1 MASDDVI
8 IGTHM
13 AQMIKVIKAKGKA
26 KGKAGKKC
34 PKRERETRNSS
45 SNSKK
50 ADQGKKGA
58 RRRQHK
64 CALKANNNSRDE
76 HKINLQTFDGFIGT
90 HTHTDTN
97 THSHTYTAPHGC
109 KCLPNK

>member
-1 MASDDVI
+1 MIDLSHSQNTWEGVESLDMASDDVI

-50 ADQGKKGA
+50 AD
-58 RRRQHK
+58 
-64 CALKANNNSRDE
+64 
-76 HKINLQTFDGFIGT
+76 
-90 HTHTDTN
+90 
-97 THSHTYTAPHGC
+97 
-109 KCLPNK
+109 

>member
-13 AQMIKVIKAKGKA
+13 AQMIKVIKAKGKD

-50 ADQGKKGA
+50 AD
-58 RRRQHK
+58 
-64 CALKANNNSRDE
+64 
-76 HKINLQTFDGFIGT
+76 
-90 HTHTDTN
+90 
-97 THSHTYTAPHGC
+97 
-109 KCLPNK
+109 